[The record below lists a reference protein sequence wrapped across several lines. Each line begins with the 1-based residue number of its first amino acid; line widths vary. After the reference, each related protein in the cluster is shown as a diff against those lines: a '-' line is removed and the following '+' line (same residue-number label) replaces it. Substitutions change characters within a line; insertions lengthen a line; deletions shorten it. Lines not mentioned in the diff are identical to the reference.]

1 MSLPVKT
8 SQFKMKPVSAN
19 ETFLVFDL
27 ETNGLYDQVDV
38 VYCVVIY
45 DINKRQTFTYGPDS
59 IVDAIDH
66 LATADVLIG
75 HNIIFYDLPVLQK
88 LHSFDTKSRIIDTLV
103 CTRLIWPKERLY
115 ELDLEQ
121 YPQVPEK
128 NRGSAS
134 LKAWGWRLANH
145 KIDFKDFSEYSQEML
160 EYCIQDVNVTTK
172 LWEHIVSQ
180 NYPEPALKLEHDFA
194 LAINKQIRAGI
205 PFDVDAALDLVDD
218 LRAKEKQLEDH
229 LKQIFPAVQHSEW
242 FTPKVNNAK
251 RGYVKGVPF
260 EKVRSEEFN
269 PGSRQQIVDRLKAKY
284 GWQPEKRTEKGNPIL
299 DDEVLEKLPFPEA
312 KPLAEYMLIKK
323 RLGQIADGRNA
334 WLKLVN
340 NHTGRMHGDVVTNG
354 CITGRCAH
362 RNPNMGQVP
371 AGYSPYGKECR
382 ALFQPPQGWD
392 LIGIDA
398 KALELR
404 CLAGYLALYDNGE
417 YAKVVTNPEIDIHIY
432 NQERFGV
439 ATRDI
444 SKRLLYA
451 CVPSDITTVLTKDG
465 WKKYEELEVGQLVL
479 TYNQEREVKEWKPIL
494 EIIPEHED
502 DVWQMQ
508 HSHSFKVQATSNH
521 RWYVKKRKQN
531 KNSSCG
537 WFTGNS
543 KRRYMEPMVETTAEI
558 NTESNIIVN
567 AKLNEEDSEG
577 IAINWDWPKYG
588 TDWTKIILQMNSKQ
602 RKAWLSGFLIA
613 DGFNRRKP
621 NQQPSWAW
629 TQIKNEHYEAALV
642 ASYLEFN
649 GNIHVAKPCLNA
661 SGTTQMHVTIA
672 NKGHVT
678 GQKLQ
683 KTLLG
688 KKKVFCIRTE
698 NKSFVMR
705 QGDCITITGNCL
717 YGAGSLKMG
726 TIIDPNEKNEIALR
740 QLGNTA
746 INSFMDGVPALKM
759 LKQKIDENIG
769 SRNHLFGLDRR
780 ILYCR
785 SAFKGLN
792 VLLQSAGAIL
802 MKQVVVFIH
811 RNIEQNLGLVHGQ
824 DWEQLLMVHDEVQLA
839 CKPQYTTAI
848 QEQAMLAFPQAQE
861 FFGFRCL
868 IEGDSRV
875 GYSWAETH

>member
-88 LHSFDTKSRIIDTLV
+88 LHSFDSKSRIIDTLV

-134 LKAWGWRLANH
+134 LKAWGWRLADH

-218 LRAKEKQLEDH
+218 LRAKEKQLENH
-229 LKQIFPAVQHSEW
+229 LKQIFPAVQYSEW

-451 CVPSDITTVLTKDG
+451 V
-465 WKKYEELEVGQLVL
+465 
-479 TYNQEREVKEWKPIL
+479 
-494 EIIPEHED
+494 
-502 DVWQMQ
+502 
-508 HSHSFKVQATSNH
+508 
-521 RWYVKKRKQN
+521 
-531 KNSSCG
+531 
-537 WFTGNS
+537 
-543 KRRYMEPMVETTAEI
+543 
-558 NTESNIIVN
+558 
-567 AKLNEEDSEG
+567 
-577 IAINWDWPKYG
+577 
-588 TDWTKIILQMNSKQ
+588 
-602 RKAWLSGFLIA
+602 
-613 DGFNRRKP
+613 
-621 NQQPSWAW
+621 
-629 TQIKNEHYEAALV
+629 
-642 ASYLEFN
+642 
-649 GNIHVAKPCLNA
+649 
-661 SGTTQMHVTIA
+661 
-672 NKGHVT
+672 
-678 GQKLQ
+678 
-683 KTLLG
+683 
-688 KKKVFCIRTE
+688 
-698 NKSFVMR
+698 
-705 QGDCITITGNCL
+705 L
-717 YGAGSLKMG
+717 YGAGHLKAG

-740 QLGNTA
+740 QLGSTA
-746 INSFMDGVPALKM
+746 INSFMDGVPALKT

-868 IEGDSRV
+868 IQGDSRV
-875 GYSWAETH
+875 GHSWAETH